1 MYLHKLSVN
10 NFKNYT
16 QADFLFSESINCF
29 IGNNGVG
36 KTNLLDAIHYLSFC
50 KSFFTPIDTQNIRHD
65 QDFFAIHGVFVKKT
79 GEENLIQCI
88 QGKNQRKRFLLNKKE
103 YDRLSDHIGYL
114 PLVMISPYDRDLIND
129 GSEIRRKYM
138 DSVISQ
144 FDKVYLDDL
153 IRYNKALGQRNT
165 LLKLFAEKHIFDKLS
180 MEIWN
185 EQLIKYGES
194 VYQKRKEFLE
204 QIIPVFEKYFRLIS
218 HGFESVFIGYRTQLN
233 KMSYREK
240 LEESLPADRLAL
252 YTTTGIH
259 KDDLDFL
266 MEGFPIKKYGSQ
278 GQQKSFVI
286 ALKLA
291 QFDFTRKAKGYNPI
305 LLLDDIFDKLDDTRV
320 QELINLVSEHSFGQ
334 VFITDTSE
342 ERILRNFD
350 SMDIDHRIFRL
361 PVESI

>member
-1 MYLHKLSVN
+1 MYLQKLSVY
-10 NFKNYT
+10 NFKNYIQT
-16 QADFLFSESINCF
+16 DFSFSDNINCF
-29 IGNNGVG
+29 IGSNGIG

-50 KSFFTPIDTQNIRHD
+50 KSYFTPIDTQNIRHD
-65 QDFFAIHGVFVKKT
+65 QDFFAIHGSYIKKT
-79 GEENLIQCI
+79 GEEDIVQCI
-88 QGKNQRKRFLLNKKE
+88 QGRNQRKRFLLNKKE

-129 GSEIRRKYM
+129 GSEIRRKFM

-144 FDKVYLDDL
+144 FDKIYLDDL
-153 IRYNKALGQRNT
+153 INYNKALGQRNS
-165 LLKLFAEKHIFDKLS
+165 LLKLFAEKHNFDKLS
-180 MEIWN
+180 LEIWD

-194 VYQKRKEFLE
+194 IYQKRKEFLE
-204 QIIPVFEKYFRLIS
+204 QIVPVFEKYFRLITGGS
-218 HGFESVFIGYRTQLN
+218 ESVYIGYRTQLE
-233 KMSYREK
+233 KISMRKK
-240 LEESLPADRLAL
+240 LEESLPADKLVQ
-252 YTTTGIH
+252 YTTVGIH

-266 MEGFPIKKYGSQ
+266 MEGFSVKKYGSQ

-305 LLLDDIFDKLDDTRV
+305 LLLDDIFDKLDDARV
-320 QELINLVSEHSFGQ
+320 QQLINLVSEHSFGQ

-350 SMDIDHRIFRL
+350 TMYIDHRIFRL
-361 PVESI
+361 PLDS